1 MMNFKNRTIWIT
13 GASSGIGKALVF
25 NLSKQNCQL
34 IISSRNIK
42 DLETVKNACPNLE
55 NIACLAFDLAD
66 YNTMTAVVERAMAS
80 FGKIDILI
88 NNGGISQRSLIIDT
102 DISVD
107 KKLMEVDYL
116 GTVALSKALLPYFI
130 QQQSGQFVTVTSLMG
145 KFASP
150 YRSGYC
156 GAKHALHGFFD
167 ALRLEHEK
175 DGISVTLICPGFV
188 NTDIA
193 RNALI
198 GNGTQQNTQDSAT
211 EKGLPVNVFAE
222 RMLIAIYKKKFEAYI
237 GKKEVLGVYL
247 KRFLP
252 KFLHWYTLRSAVR

>member
-1 MMNFKNRTIWIT
+1 MDFNNQVIWIT
-13 GASSGIGKALVF
+13 GASSGIGKALVMI
-25 NLSKQNCQL
+25 LAKQNCQL
-34 IISSRNIK
+34 IISSRRIA
-42 DLETVKNACPNLE
+42 DLEAVKNACPKPE
-55 NIACLAFDLAD
+55 NIACLPFDLAD
-66 YNTMTAVVERAMAS
+66 YQTMSTIVEKAVSA
-80 FGKIDILI
+80 FGKINILI
-88 NNGGISQRSLIIDT
+88 NNGGISQRSLIIET

-116 GTVALSKALLPYFI
+116 GTVALSKALLPYFVK
-130 QQQSGQFVTVTSLMG
+130 QQSGQFVAVTSLMG

-193 RNALI
+193 KNALT
-198 GNGTQQNTQDSAT
+198 GDGSLQNTQDTAT
-211 EKGLPVNVFAE
+211 KNGLDVNLFAE
-222 RMLIAIYKKKFEAYI
+222 RMLKAIHKNKFEAYF

-247 KRFLP
+247 KRFFP
-252 KFLHWYTLRSAVR
+252 KFLHWYILRSVVR